1 MVTFRCEVW
10 AGVSGET
17 RSGLMRSVRS
27 TTLDED
33 EEAPSPAVT
42 RHEIIWLRGQLRRG
56 SRSRVA
62 YNSMFAYDSEAERRE
77 SIARTI
83 RQAGWDQVP
92 WVGPGREWPP
102 MTQVITISLT
112 PDEWQ
117 FAMSWLEE
125 GASNPADDESVEL
138 CNTALAVVRSQLA
151 G

>member
-1 MVTFRCEVW
+1 
-10 AGVSGET
+10 
-17 RSGLMRSVRS
+17 MRSVRS
-27 TTLDED
+27 TTPDED
-33 EEAPSPAVT
+33 DEAPSPAVT
-42 RHEIIWLRGQLRRG
+42 RHEIIG
-56 SRSRVA
+56 SVTNSDEAAVPVSLPARSWSVINAAMDNVA
-62 YNSMFAYDSEAERRE
+62 HNSMFAYDSEAERRE
-77 SIARTI
+77 AIARTI

-125 GASNPADDESVEL
+125 GVSNPADDESVEL
-138 CNTALAVVRSQLA
+138 CNTALCVVRSQLT